1 LVPRARHTAANRRVP
16 PDERINNFLI
26 IFVHLTR
33 GMGIQPRT
41 IIRLL
46 VKAGLAALVANEVR
60 GLVLAGP
67 VLYGMYQAGG
77 TAMAIWLGFCS
88 LAGIALSVVAPMF
101 VARKLKL
108 V

>member
-1 LVPRARHTAANRRVP
+1 MRIEP
-16 PDERINNFLI
+16 PKI
-26 IFVHLTR
+26 V
-33 GMGIQPRT
+33 
-41 IIRLL
+41 RLL

-60 GLVLAGP
+60 GLILAGP
-67 VLYGMYQAGG
+67 VLYAMYEAGG

-88 LAGIALSVVAPMF
+88 LAGIALSVVAPLF